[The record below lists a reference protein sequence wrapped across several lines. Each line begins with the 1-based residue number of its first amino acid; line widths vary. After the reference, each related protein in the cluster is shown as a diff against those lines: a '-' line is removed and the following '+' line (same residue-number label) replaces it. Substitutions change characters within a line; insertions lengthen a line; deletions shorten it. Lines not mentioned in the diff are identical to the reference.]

1 MQLSN
6 LPTSLNP
13 DTMEVL
19 RIGDLIENKVTS
31 TWDHS
36 VARDQNIEIQIEE
49 NKYQVE
55 KNDLINIEWAIQ
67 NTK

>member
-19 RIGDLIENKVTS
+19 RICNLIENKVTS
-31 TWDHS
+31 TRDHS
-36 VARDQNIEIQIEE
+36 VARDQNIEI
-49 NKYQVE
+49 
-55 KNDLINIEWAIQ
+55 
-67 NTK
+67 